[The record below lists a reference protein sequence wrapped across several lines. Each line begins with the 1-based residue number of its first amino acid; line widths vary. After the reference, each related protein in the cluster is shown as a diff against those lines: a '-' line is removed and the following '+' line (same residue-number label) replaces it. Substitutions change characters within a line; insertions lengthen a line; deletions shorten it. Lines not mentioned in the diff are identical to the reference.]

1 MLAVAKTNI
10 YKQAFS
16 KTIRID
22 DNNIYSFAQ
31 MGNLFSRNKRHLF
44 VRRVLKP
51 TTVCIDV
58 FLIDNGNFRNAL
70 SFEEWPMVYIGDA
83 IKDVNGDKLN
93 DVLFNCMAHRGVVP
107 VMRMMFMYIIK
118 LPAVS
123 VVS

>member
-1 MLAVAKTNI
+1 MVTTFTHSPKWEICFREIKGTYL
-10 YKQAFS
+10 
-16 KTIRID
+16 
-22 DNNIYSFAQ
+22 
-31 MGNLFSRNKRHLF
+31 
-44 VRRVLKP
+44 RRVLKP

-58 FLIDNGNFRNAL
+58 FLVDNGNFKNVL

-93 DVLFNCMAHRGVVP
+93 DVLLTGMAHRGVVP